1 LSSPHKVL
9 VVIVNYNSGSSLT
22 QCVTSVFAQSVPT
35 EIVVVDNDSTD
46 GSYRTVAE
54 RFPEVTIR
62 KSSRNL
68 GFGAAVNLAV
78 RENEAESIVVLNP
91 DIVLKSESLAN
102 LLRTLH
108 DKPGVVGPVLDV
120 IASNRR
126 EAGLTINHTGMPT
139 LQNAG
144 EPPLFVQGCALVTTR
159 TVFEKVGGFDERY
172 FLFVEDVEF
181 CWRALLAGFEV
192 SVTSDAEAIHEGGG
206 SIEGGYNPVGTRYR
220 TSELRVS
227 LRERNTMALM
237 IACAPWWW
245 LPAVIP
251 FLIGRSGAIA
261 AGAVAM
267 GRPSLAKALLT
278 GLGWNMKQ
286 LPMSVRRRHSLR
298 WSREGSRIARARIIS
313 GPLMLRTIRA
323 HGIPEI

>member
-1 LSSPHKVL
+1 LSSHNKVL
-9 VVIVNYNSGSSLT
+9 VVIVNYNSGSSLPE
-22 QCVTSVFAQSVPT
+22 CVASVIAQSVPT
-35 EIVVVDNDSTD
+35 EIVIVDNDSTD
-46 GSYRTVAE
+46 GSYLSITD

-68 GFGAAVNLAV
+68 GFGAAINLAV
-78 RENEAESIVVLNP
+78 RENEAETIVVLNP
-91 DIVLKSESLAN
+91 DIVLKSDSLTN
-102 LLRTLH
+102 LLLTLQL
-108 DKPGVVGPVLDV
+108 KPGVVGPVLDV
-120 IASNRR
+120 VASNRR

-139 LQNAG
+139 LQIAG
-144 EPPLFVQGCALVTTR
+144 KPPLFVQGCALVTTR
-159 TVFEKVGGFDERY
+159 TVFEKVGGFDDRY

-181 CWRALLAGFEV
+181 CWRALLAGFDV
-192 SVTSDAEAIHEGGG
+192 SVTSNAEAIHEGGG

-245 LPAVIP
+245 LPVVIP
-251 FLIGRSGAIA
+251 FLVGRSFAIATGAI
-261 AGAVAM
+261 AM

-278 GLGWNMKQ
+278 GFGWNLKQ
-286 LPMSVRRRHSLR
+286 LPASFRRRHSLR
-298 WSREGSRIARARIIS
+298 WSRGGSRIARARFIS
-313 GPLMLRTIRA
+313 GPLLLRTIRA